1 MNSLYGRFGMNDSF
15 PTIEI
20 LTEKEF
26 NKFINEYIDEISNF
40 VKLDNKIMVIYRNSQ
55 TDINTMLDGNKENHN
70 VSISIAAAISA
81 YARIHM
87 SQFKNNPDFILYYTD
102 TDSIYINKPL
112 PKEMISNTILGKMKL
127 EYIIDKAIF
136 LAPKVYYLET
146 ENGKVIYKVKG
157 LSHKIELNKDD
168 FNNLLFK
175 ESTLQKL
182 QIKWRKFLN
191 EGHIQI
197 LEQMYTLKVTDNKR
211 KLIYN
216 ENNKLIFLELK
227 RIELSIPFCVRN
239 DS

>member
-1 MNSLYGRFGMNDSF
+1 
-15 PTIEI
+15 
-20 LTEKEF
+20 
-26 NKFINEYIDEISNF
+26 
-40 VKLDNKIMVIYRNSQ
+40 
-55 TDINTMLDGNKENHN
+55 
-70 VSISIAAAISA
+70 
-81 YARIHM
+81 
-87 SQFKNNPDFILYYTD
+87 
-102 TDSIYINKPL
+102 
-112 PKEMISNTILGKMKL
+112 MKL
-127 EYIIDKAIF
+127 EYLIDKAIF

-216 ENNKLIFLELK
+216 ENNKLIF
-227 RIELSIPFCVRN
+227 F
-239 DS
+239 